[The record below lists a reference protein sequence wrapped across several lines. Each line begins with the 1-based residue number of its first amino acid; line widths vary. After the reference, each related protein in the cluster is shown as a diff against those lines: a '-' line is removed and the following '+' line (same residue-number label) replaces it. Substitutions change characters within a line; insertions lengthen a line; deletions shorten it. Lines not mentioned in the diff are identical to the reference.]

1 MTVNPRIVSELTP
14 RPRIVVGFSHSAAS
28 AAALLWALREAAI
41 REAAV
46 EPVHAWQWS
55 GEYRASYAPM
65 GTWSGRDEEHDAV
78 TDRTRRAISLLA
90 PQLDPV
96 VSYGP
101 TVQVLLRHAEGAD
114 LLVLGGRR
122 ADPDTPGP
130 PGPVVHACLAGAPC
144 PVVVVPAWSAPV
156 QRHGARET
164 TDIVISAGVP
174 FRTP

>member
-1 MTVNPRIVSELTP
+1 MSELTL

-28 AAALLWALREAAI
+28 AAALLWALREATI

-65 GTWSGRDEEHDAV
+65 DTWSGRDEEHDAV

-90 PQLDPV
+90 PQLSPIV
-96 VSYGP
+96 LHGP
-101 TVQVLLRHAEGAD
+101 TVQVLLKHAEGAE

-144 PVVVVPAWSAPV
+144 PVVVVPAWSVPS
-156 QRHGARET
+156 RRREARGT
-164 TDIVISAGVP
+164 TDVMISTGVP

>member
-1 MTVNPRIVSELTP
+1 MSELTL

-28 AAALLWALREAAI
+28 AAALLWALREATI

-65 GTWSGRDEEHDAV
+65 DTWSGRDEEHDAV

-90 PQLDPV
+90 PQLSPIV
-96 VSYGP
+96 LHGP
-101 TVQVLLRHAEGAD
+101 TVQVLLKHAEGAE

-130 PGPVVHACLAGAPC
+130 PAPSSTPVSPEPPAPWWWFPRGPYRRGGVKHAGP
-144 PVVVVPAWSAPV
+144 PTS
-156 QRHGARET
+156 
-164 TDIVISAGVP
+164 
-174 FRTP
+174 

>member
-144 PVVVVPAWSAPV
+144 PVVVVPAWSAPA